1 MKKFTSV
8 LMAAAMLVTFA
19 ACNKSYDSDNV
30 GTVGGYRNN
39 AEPQADAVRTYANGG
54 AGGNANADYY
64 EGDDYY
70 DGNGD
75 YEESEYGVAAD
86 FSEDILRKIIKNAY
100 MNIESDTPSELYTD
114 ISAYCYTI
122 GGYEFS
128 CDVKNYKD
136 RSTVTA
142 VLKIPPGKLNDFM
155 NYAGLNGKVVNSGIS
170 SDDVT
175 AAYYDAKTRLE
186 TKRVSLGSY
195 YALLEKATSTSDI
208 VYLQQIIDGI
218 TEEIEAYEGKIRMY
232 DSLVDMA
239 TVKLSISQTPLEKE
253 EEEEKPLTMW
263 QTTKKGF
270 TTVLSVVISF
280 FQWLFAIIIM
290 FSPVWIIIAAIV
302 GITLAVKRRSKKKAK
317 PIEAAAE
324 SVIEP
329 IAEHPEKTDSE

>member
-1 MKKFTSV
+1 MKKITSILTV
-8 LMAAAMLVTFA
+8 AIMITTFA
-19 ACNKSYDSDNV
+19 ACKNSDRESGSAENYRI
-30 GTVGGYRNN
+30 GTMT
-39 AEPQADAVRTYANGG
+39 EPQADAVRTYANGG
-54 AGGNANADYY
+54 AGGGANS
-64 EGDDYY
+64 DYY
-70 DGNGD
+70 DGGGD
-75 YEESEYGVAAD
+75 NYADSGGDSEYGVAAD

-100 MNIESDTPSELYTD
+100 MNIESDTPSALYTD

-128 CDVKNYKD
+128 CDVQNYKEL
-136 RSTVTA
+136 STVTA

-155 NYAGLNGKVVNSGIS
+155 NYAGLNGKIVNSGIS
-170 SDDVT
+170 SDDVS

-239 TVKLSISQTPLEKE
+239 TVKLSITQPAEEK
-253 EEEEKPLTMW
+253 EEEKPLTMW

-270 TTVLSVVISF
+270 MTTLNVVISF

-290 FSPVWIIIAAIV
+290 LSPVWVIIAAIV
-302 GITLAVKRRSKKKAK
+302 GITLAVKRNNRKKRANASQNAPQ
-317 PIEAAAE
+317 PIEA
-324 SVIEP
+324 
-329 IAEHPEKTDSE
+329 IAEPPEKPDSE